1 MKRTMMCAGLALALA
16 FASLADAA
24 AKDKRKANPASHDPA
39 FFEELLAGRAFVYA
53 KPHNKGQTWD
63 ESDQVA
69 GGFFGADGKAFFCT
83 RTRGSTRANTLYWRV
98 DTSDKHRAIIGV
110 HKDKNKLGK
119 SRYQQV
125 PFYDGETGRFRLE
138 WWSSNWRKWVVWT
151 EGWVQESWPRALA
164 DMCKKLELP
173 EGVAINETQTE
184 KRLSRLKK
192 QDPDTAL
199 VRFKAK

>member
-1 MKRTMMCAGLALALA
+1 MKRTMTCAGLAFALA

-39 FFEELLAGRAFVYA
+39 FFEELLTGRAFVYA

-69 GGFFGADGKAFFCT
+69 GGFFGADGRAFLCT
-83 RTRGSTRANTLYWRV
+83 RRKGSTKAHTLNWQIMS
-98 DTSDKHRAIIGV
+98 SDKHRTVIAL
-110 HKDKNKLGK
+110 HKDKDDPRK

-125 PFYDGETGRFRLE
+125 PFYDGETGRFRLHG
-138 WWSSNWRKWVVWT
+138 WSSNWRKWVVWT

-164 DMCKKLELP
+164 DMCKKLKLP
-173 EGVAINETQTE
+173 EGVAINEAQTE
-184 KRLSRLKK
+184 MRLSRLKK